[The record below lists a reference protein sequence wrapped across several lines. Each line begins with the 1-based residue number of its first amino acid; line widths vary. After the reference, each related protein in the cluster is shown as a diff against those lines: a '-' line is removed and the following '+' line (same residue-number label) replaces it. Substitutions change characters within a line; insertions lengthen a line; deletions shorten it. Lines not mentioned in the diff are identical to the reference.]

1 MQKLM
6 EEEIKLKE
14 VTEEARMNFLK
25 QQQDALANKVEVKV
39 DVEAT
44 HGDKGNYQNNNNLN
58 QSFS

>member
-44 HGDKGNYQNNNNLN
+44 HGDKGRL
-58 QSFS
+58 SK